1 MSDVKFGFPHAKAT
15 DKVMDKY
22 KHDTSIKSFEDLAD
36 VIDGEFLEVYKDL
49 FLAFSTLSDATTLLL
64 DFDDIT
70 RAAEEI
76 NHAKK
81 HLLKI
86 SKADPELWR
95 RAMVSIPPVC
105 ELED

>member
-36 VIDGEFLEVYKDL
+36 VIDGEFLEVYKEL

-64 DFDDIT
+64 DFDDVDTKRKFWKFILKG
-70 RAAEEI
+70 EESDEF
-76 NHAKK
+76 KK
-81 HLLKI
+81 DNK
-86 SKADPELWR
+86 E
-95 RAMVSIPPVC
+95 
-105 ELED
+105 